1 MKMFLAVFG
10 AVMVATLTGCNKEQ
24 AASSET
30 QPAGS
35 GTKVESA
42 VPAAPA
48 GGSGAKVETA
58 PAMEGSGSKSEGSD
72 MKHEGSETK

>member
-1 MKMFLAVFG
+1 MKVFLAVFG
-10 AVMVATLTGCNKEQ
+10 AIMVAALTGCNKEQ
-24 AASSET
+24 AASTET

-48 GGSGAKVETA
+48 EGSGAKVETA
-58 PAMEGSGSKSEGSD
+58 PAMEGSGSKSEGS
-72 MKHEGSETK
+72 GTK

>member
-1 MKMFLAVFG
+1 MKVFLAVFG
-10 AVMVATLTGCNKEQ
+10 AVMVVALTGCNKEQ
-24 AASSET
+24 AASRET
-30 QPAGS
+30 GADGS

-48 GGSGAKVETA
+48 EGSGAKVETA